1 MYEQLPEYLMID
13 GIQYPVN
20 TDFRQWIEI
29 YSVICGD
36 KSNEEKAE
44 FLARFMQENNLPLN
58 QASLNAIL
66 QFINGQ
72 STRKGGGKSDN
83 KKAFDFRKDS
93 SYIFAAF
100 LSTYDI
106 DLTVAQ
112 MHWWKFLSLF
122 QSLPEDCQM
131 CKIIQYRVADTNKMS
146 KEQKKFYEDM
156 KRHYSLDSDRPK
168 MTLEERN
175 RMMIEQ
181 MKRANE
187 KAKNQMSTLP
197 SGKQSS
203 SD

>member
-1 MYEQLPEYLMID
+1 MMMYEQPPEYLAID
-13 GIQYPVN
+13 GIQYPII
-20 TDFRQWIEI
+20 TDFRRWIEV
-29 YSVICGD
+29 YSVICGE
-36 KSNEEKAE
+36 KSNEDKAE
-44 FLARFMQENNLPLN
+44 YLARFMQENGLPLN
-58 QASLNAIL
+58 QASLNVIL

-72 STRKGGGKSDN
+72 STRKGGGKSEN
-83 KKAFDFRKDS
+83 KKAFDFTKDS
-93 SYIFAAF
+93 GYIFAAF

-106 DLTVAQ
+106 DLTVVQ

-131 CKIIQYRVADTNKMS
+131 CKIMHYRLADTSKMS

-156 KRHYSLDSDRPK
+156 KRHYSLDADRPK

-187 KAKNQMSTLP
+187 KAKSQMSAL
-197 SGKQSS
+197 QSS
-203 SD
+203 K